1 MDGVEEQQ
9 EYIQYHHCNYPIMK
23 LYSKTID
30 GKTIIKY
37 ADEIIIRSNGKQT
50 FNPTEA
56 MILADGW
63 EVYVAPVY
71 EPTLED
77 VKARKVEEILA
88 YDSSEAVNE
97 FSIVGVPMWL
107 DKATR
112 AGLMLRFQAEQARA
126 IAEVNETP
134 MTTLWNDGQPYTL
147 PLETAQQMLI
157 ALELYA
163 SECYDNTQSHIA
175 EVQKLESKEA
185 VESYDYT
192 TGYPQKLLF

>member
-1 MDGVEEQQ
+1 MKR
-9 EYIQYHHCNYPIMK
+9 YI
-23 LYSKTID
+23 KTID
-30 GKTIIKY
+30 GKTIIKR
-37 ADEIIIRSNGKQT
+37 AEEIVIKGNGSQT
-50 FNPTEA
+50 FNPTEQ

-77 VKARKVEEILA
+77 VKANKVEEILA

-112 AGLMLRFQAEQARA
+112 AGLLLRFEAEGKVGRT
-126 IAEVNETP
+126 E
-134 MTTLWNDGQPYTL
+134 TTLWNNGQPYTL

-163 SECYDNTQSHIA
+163 SECYDNTQRHIA

-192 TGYPQKLLF
+192 TGYPSKLLF

>member
-1 MDGVEEQQ
+1 
-9 EYIQYHHCNYPIMK
+9 MK
-23 LYSKTID
+23 RYSKVID
-30 GKTIIKY
+30 GKTIIKF
-37 ADEIIIRSNGKQT
+37 ADDIVIRSNGKQT

-63 EVYVAPVY
+63 VEYVTPVYV
-71 EPTLED
+71 PTLED
-77 VKARKVEEILA
+77 IKANKVEEILA

-97 FSIVGVPMWL
+97 FSIGGVSMWL

-112 AGLMLRFQAEQARA
+112 AGLLLRFEAEGKVGRT
-126 IAEVNETP
+126 E
-134 MTTLWNDGQPYTL
+134 TTLWNDGQSYTL

-163 SECYDNTQSHIA
+163 SECYDNTQRHIA